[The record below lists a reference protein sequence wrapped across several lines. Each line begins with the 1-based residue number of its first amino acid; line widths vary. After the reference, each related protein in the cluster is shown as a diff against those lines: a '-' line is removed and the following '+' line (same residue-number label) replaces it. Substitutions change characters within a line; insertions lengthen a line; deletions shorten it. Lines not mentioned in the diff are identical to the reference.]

1 MQSVTENAYDHH
13 TAIYY
18 LLVDRLRQHRSSYP
32 LQSQLETKLRR
43 PSGIAEAAVVAGRR
57 VSEVLVVPEPRPTAR
72 AATLR
77 PSRPYL
83 PLQHTINDMCEQI
96 HTPPEIRKE
105 LAHECLRELSP
116 VRQLGMKARSV
127 SPRQMVTQALS
138 VDSGVQREVGDKSSE
153 QTEKMQVDS
162 QNDDEKVKVRRHTMH
177 VPPNKELSLPANH
190 PLCSS
195 INKQID
201 NTSRIC
207 RQVQPTIIVTH
218 CGPSTGSH
226 QPINTLISR
235 LHVNEARPPFPSGG
249 HGYLLGRR
257 ASDGNAV
264 IPAFQQDLREIN
276 RIRQLQQEHQ
286 KLQEQYQKSLSP
298 AELVEQQQIHSEYK
312 EKYDEMRQELQREY
326 DKLMA
331 VNGLQRNDCLNNQA
345 EHTLLMEQQPPHP
358 FPLLKQLQQLHID
371 PSNRHN
377 PIRRLGSCGR
387 NPHKPVFRTS
397 SYKRA
402 QMSGLLPPLESDS
415 RESDLSCSV
424 ENGQQQIQYSHFQNE
439 YQIQEVHPKHDNS
452 NNQKIGGYSI
462 ISL

>member
-43 PSGIAEAAVVAGRR
+43 PSGIAEAAMVAGRH
-57 VSEVLVVPEPRPTAR
+57 VGEVVVVPEQHAAAR
-72 AATLR
+72 SATLR

-83 PLQHTINDMCEQI
+83 PLQHTINDLCDKI

-116 VRQLGMKARSV
+116 VRQMGMKSRSI
-127 SPRQMVTQALS
+127 SPRQMLTQALS
-138 VDSGVQREVGDKSSE
+138 VDSGVQRGVDEPASQKSSQ
-153 QTEKMQVDS
+153 QTEKMQVDNE
-162 QNDDEKVKVRRHTMH
+162 NDEEKIKVRRHTLH
-177 VPPNKELSLPANH
+177 VPPKKELSLPTRH
-190 PLCSS
+190 PLCRSV
-195 INKQID
+195 NEQID
-201 NTSRIC
+201 DVSHVSRY
-207 RQVQPTIIVTH
+207 VQPTIVVSH
-218 CGPSTGSH
+218 CGPSAGSH
-226 QPINTLISR
+226 QPLNTQLSCLR
-235 LHVNEARPPFPSGG
+235 VNEARPPFPSGG
-249 HGYLLGRR
+249 HGFLLGRR

-264 IPAFQQDLREIN
+264 IPAFQQHFREIN

-298 AELVEQQQIHSEYK
+298 AELVEQQQIHTEYK
-312 EKYDEMRQELQREY
+312 EKYEEMRQELQREY

-331 VNGLQRNDCLNNQA
+331 VNGVNREDCLNQQA
-345 EHTLLMEQQPPHP
+345 EQTLILEQQASHP
-358 FPLLKQLQQLHID
+358 SPLLKQFQQLHID
-371 PSNRHN
+371 PANRHN
-377 PIRRLGSCGR
+377 PIRRR

-415 RESDLSCSV
+415 MESDTSCSV
-424 ENGQQQIQYSHFQNE
+424 ENEQQQIQQRQYHNDF
-439 YQIQEVHPKHDNS
+439 QIQEVPQPFDHPKD
-452 NNQKIGGYSI
+452 QKIGGYSI